1 MAKRVLVV
9 DDNRLIRDVL
19 IQQLVV
25 CGFESQACASL
36 EDTINI
42 VKEWQPDVVMLDL
55 KMPGHD
61 GFAVIEQIFTQF
73 PDPPAVIA
81 VSGAISNEVQQQT
94 EDAGFVAVLQKP
106 FRIAQISALLKKVLG
121 ES

>member
-19 IQQLVV
+19 IQQLVA

-61 GFAVIEQIFTQF
+61 GFAVIEQIITQF
-73 PDPPAVIA
+73 PNPPAVIA